1 MPSTTATPGV
11 RREKEVR
18 QEKKDDLTPLYNV
31 VLLDDDDHTYE
42 YVIEMLEKLFA
53 IGQTQAWKHVIEVDS
68 TGRTIVVTC
77 DLPVAEFGRD
87 QIHAFGAD
95 WRMANSKGSMSAI
108 VEPCGQS

>member
-1 MPSTTATPGV
+1 MPPATLPIPGTTTHTHDQHA
-11 RREKEVR
+11 
-18 QEKKDDLTPLYNV
+18 PLYNV
-31 VLLDDDDHTYE
+31 VLLNDDDHTAE

-95 WRMANSKGSMSAI
+95 WRIQRCKGSMSAT
-108 VEPCGQS
+108 VEPCTE

>member
-1 MPSTTATPGV
+1 MPPATILNPGTT
-11 RREKEVR
+11 
-18 QEKKDDLTPLYNV
+18 KDTHDQHAPLYNV
-31 VLLDDDDHTYE
+31 VLLNDDDHTAE

-95 WRMANSKGSMSAI
+95 WRIPRCKGSMSAT
-108 VEPCGQS
+108 VEPCPS